1 MKVKTKK
8 IVQLGLHSVVLATA
22 LSASAA
28 TSISASETPGI
39 TTISNTDCAMVT
51 TASPFAFTA
60 SRSVGLAWA
69 CDTTAVAVN
78 AGNTKGK
85 FSYGGSSN
93 GGSVKQCGSSVSTT
107 NGFALTP
114 NVTGDGCS

>member
-8 IVQLGLHSVVLATA
+8 IVQLGLHSVILATA
-22 LSASAA
+22 LSAGAA
-28 TSISASETPGI
+28 TSISASDTPGV
-39 TTISNTDCAMVT
+39 TTVSNSDCAVVN
-51 TASPFAFTA
+51 TASPFAFTP
-60 SRSVGLAWA
+60 SRAVGLAWA
-69 CDTTAVAVN
+69 CDAATVAVN
-78 AGNTKGK
+78 SGNTRGK

-93 GGSVKQCGSSVSTT
+93 GGSVKQCGSSVSTS